1 MLTLP
6 VTPDTSKQI
15 RKDMLSFERIDD
27 STREEFTLKM
37 MQLITKEPLL
47 VNSFKLGSSHLRKY
61 LYSIK
66 DRKPKKTMMH
76 IMMKHYL
83 FNPRVRQIV
92 ELYENDVGYTREILH
107 YLNDLKGKDKV
118 PYVWVFF
125 KALMKKVYNQ
135 YGWSEQ
141 CLKNIVNNKDTI
153 KHIKELQ
160 ERSTGLKVY
169 GGETNTNCQFY
180 DHIADEPKFDI
191 DYDSIAQ
198 AEYRAD
204 LGGGLAT
211 PYISILLGA
220 DYVTHDLYDPKERAQ
235 DKYINIIPP
244 LGMNE
249 LQYRELLSKQPWKEF
264 NVYNKDGYPK
274 DYDKYSIVSFGF
286 LTSTVK
292 TIDPIDNSEHNFV
305 STTYHGVKQIMDL
318 VAMGKEVHCLFYGRP
333 TIKTYENVVIQL
345 KFKDNKCTA
354 CDILNRIYL
363 KQATSNILYGNLNM
377 GYIVSSEESTEDDE
391 DMEDDS

>member
-1 MLTLP
+1 MLKLP
-6 VTPDTSKQI
+6 TTPDTSKQI
-15 RKDMLSFERIDD
+15 VKDMLAFDCID
-27 STREEFTLKM
+27 STTRDEFTLKL
-37 MQLITKEPLL
+37 MQLITKEPLI
-47 VNSFKLGSSHLRKY
+47 VNSFKLSPSHLRSY

-83 FNPRVRQIV
+83 FNPRVRKIV
-92 ELYENDVGYTREILH
+92 EFYENNVGNTRKIMH

-118 PYVWVFF
+118 PYVWMLF
-125 KALMKKVYNQ
+125 KSLMKKMYDQ
-135 YGWSEQ
+135 DEWSDK
-141 CLKNIVNNKDTI
+141 CLKNIVTNKDTI

-180 DHIADEPKFDI
+180 DHLANEPDFDI
-191 DYDSIAQ
+191 DYESIAE

-211 PYISILLGA
+211 PYISMLLGA
-220 DYVTHDLYDPKERAQ
+220 EYVAHDLYDPKERAH
-235 DKYINIIPP
+235 DEYINITTPI
-244 LGMNE
+244 GMHNHE
-249 LQYRELLSKQPWKEF
+249 YRELLAKQPWKEF
-264 NVYNKDGYPK
+264 NVYDKEGYPK

-292 TIDPIDNSEHNFV
+292 TIDPMDKTEHNFV
-305 STTYHGVKQIMDL
+305 STTYHGVQQIMDL
-318 VAMGKEVHCLFYGRP
+318 VALGKEVHCLFYGRP
-333 TIKTYENVVIQL
+333 TIKTYDNVVIQL
-345 KFKDNKCTA
+345 KFKDNRCVS
-354 CDILNRIYL
+354 CDTISRMNL
-363 KQATSNILYGNLNM
+363 KQYTSNILYGNINM
-377 GYIVSSEESTEDDE
+377 GYIVSSEESQEDE